1 MLSLPPVYAD
11 VLRLRD
17 ANADNRAIAKKLGV
31 ELHGVPLLIYVAE
44 LKLAR
49 LLSGQQD

>member
-11 VLRLRD
+11 VLRLRE
-17 ANADNRAIAKKLGV
+17 ANADNPTIAAKLGV
-31 ELHGVPLLIYVAE
+31 EPHGVPLLIYVAE

-49 LLSGQQD
+49 LLNGQQD